1 MAIMFCYA
9 GVRSFNIPLGEET
22 RSEKCKKWRFF
33 PELKILEN
41 LELFIETICG
51 IRHLQQ

>member
-33 PELKILEN
+33 AELKILGK
-41 LELFIETICG
+41 FG
-51 IRHLQQ
+51 AFH

>member
-1 MAIMFCYA
+1 MFCYA
-9 GVRSFNIPLGEET
+9 GVRSFNILFGEA

-33 PELKILEN
+33 AELKILEN
-41 LELFIETICG
+41 LELFIETKCG